1 LRDVFDHVAAAKK
14 AADYV
19 EDSRAVTAD
28 ERFKGILVA
37 GEAPSYNVVFRTPA
51 ASLFRPFRYDLDPG
65 Q

>member
-19 EDSRAVTAD
+19 EDPRAVTAD
-28 ERFKGILVA
+28 KRFKGILVA
-37 GEAPSYNVVFRTPA
+37 GEAPFYDVVFRTSIT
-51 ASLFRPFRYDLDPG
+51 SLFRYVLDPG